1 MIAFM
6 GGTATAQTLAVHG
19 TLRDAK
25 SGEPM
30 AFTNC
35 VLLRTA
41 DSTFVVGNITD
52 DRGAMRFESVAV
64 GEYLLRI
71 SAVGYD
77 TYWRRLNVPPD
88 TALGVIDIFQSSTTL
103 QTVSVTAQPI

>member
-1 MIAFM
+1 MKKRSYTMKRRFFLATMFALTCGM
-6 GGTATAQTLAVHG
+6 ATAQSLAVHG

-35 VLLRTA
+35 VLLRTM
-41 DSTFVVGNITD
+41 DSTFVAGSTTN
-52 DRGAMRFESVAV
+52 DRGAMRFEAVAA

-77 TYWRRLNVPPD
+77 TYWQRSVSTFRPTRRW
-88 TALGVIDIFQSSTTL
+88 A
-103 QTVSVTAQPI
+103 